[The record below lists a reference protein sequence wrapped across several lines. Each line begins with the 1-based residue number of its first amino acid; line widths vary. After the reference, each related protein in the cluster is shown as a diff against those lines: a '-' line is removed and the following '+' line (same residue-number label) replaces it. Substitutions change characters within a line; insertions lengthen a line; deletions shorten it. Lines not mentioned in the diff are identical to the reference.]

1 MCWNISLRYAFELK
15 QRTRRRRG
23 GFSFCPSSEEII
35 KHSSM
40 FHQCLHTL
48 GGCGSDGQTH
58 VEVHYE
64 RAGGRLLRTRT
75 PAISVLLL
83 VCLHGPDTSE

>member
-1 MCWNISLRYAFELK
+1 
-15 QRTRRRRG
+15 
-23 GFSFCPSSEEII
+23 
-35 KHSSM
+35 M

-48 GGCGSDGQTH
+48 GGYGSDEQTH

-83 VCLHGPDTSE
+83 VCLHGPDTSEWQLIQGLITGQSAEHRWLLT

>member
-40 FHQCLHTL
+40 FQQCLHTL
-48 GGCGSDGQTH
+48 GGCGSDEQTH

-64 RAGGRLLRTRT
+64 RAGGKV
-75 PAISVLLL
+75 AENKNS
-83 VCLHGPDTSE
+83 CH